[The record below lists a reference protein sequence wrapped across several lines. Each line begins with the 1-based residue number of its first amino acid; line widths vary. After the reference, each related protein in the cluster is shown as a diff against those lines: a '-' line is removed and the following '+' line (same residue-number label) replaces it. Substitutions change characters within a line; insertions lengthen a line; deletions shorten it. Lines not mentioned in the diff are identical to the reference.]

1 MSCRMFEDQDVWWS
15 RWLWVSECSC
25 WYQHT
30 WVVPEK
36 GPLSGCV
43 CVPGV
48 VDTTARTPCISRTHA
63 RTNTHTHTR
72 LTALFPGLPRWAGT
86 RNIKPIW
93 ILLKQETVS
102 GSGPYASLHLAPDKQ
117 PRQHPTTQFFT
128 GRMPFLLPNQQCQST
143 EGTTPNVYTL
153 YTTPRISMMKKSKV
167 TLNTVALSTEK
178 N

>member
-1 MSCRMFEDQDVWWS
+1 MAVSKWMLLLVPTHLGSPRKGAVKRLCVCSWSCRHHGTYTM
-15 RWLWVSECSC
+15 
-25 WYQHT
+25 YITHT
-30 WVVPEK
+30 
-36 GPLSGCV
+36 
-43 CVPGV
+43 
-48 VDTTARTPCISRTHA
+48 RTHE
-63 RTNTHTHTR
+63 HTHTR

-128 GRMPFLLPNQQCQST
+128 GRMPFLLTNQQCQST
-143 EGTTPNVYTL
+143 EGTTPNVYAL
-153 YTTPRISMMKKSKV
+153 YTTQRISMMKKSKV